1 MPASV
6 SKKTAGLSVRAYI
19 GDAKTLLAFDMPK
32 GKTKNLVG
40 FTIKVQPEGQTP
52 FYLHNTLTFASPE
65 LHAQD
70 PKQPPGSSLNAPFQK
85 FRWLHVP
92 GSIHQGLQPF
102 MGMYTYTVTPRYV
115 DARQSMQPLDAKLSV
130 SVKVPVMPFEL
141 DGLQLGFTRGYVQS
155 QGFLNHFGPKALIRP
170 NDKELLFDT
179 SQISGANAAGEQ
191 YSFEEEYT
199 WLGFTARQRVM
210 DLLDEVLADGK
221 LTVDV
226 FAYDLNEPTVI
237 ESLLAL
243 AKVGRVRVI
252 LDNAALHHDK
262 DMSKPEDQFET
273 LFTKAKRSGAAIKR
287 GHFKRFAHDKVFVVR
302 KVADGTATKVLCGS
316 TNFSVTGMYVNSNHV
331 LVFDDANVAGEY
343 AKVFDTAWEG
353 DVSGPAFIKSPLSG
367 QIFDFKLSRKITGDI
382 SFAPHSPQVAT
393 SVLDEIATRI
403 AQEGKKP
410 QGKASVLFAVMEMD
424 NGTSPVYTSLSTLH
438 KNQKVFSYG
447 ISDNPTGIALY
458 EPGKSTG
465 VLVTGKPSS
474 TILPPP
480 FNQVRSVGLGH
491 QIHHKFVVCAFNDD
505 NPTVYCGSS
514 NLALGGEQA
523 NGDNLICLRGE
534 EVATVF
540 ALEAIALVDHFQFLD
555 RYAKKK
561 GQKEPLKS
569 SAPAA
574 KDAAAKAVKWSLRT
588 TGEWAEAYFDSSDLK
603 FVDRQLFA

>member
-1 MPASV
+1 MTASV
-6 SKKTAGLSVRAYI
+6 SKKTPGLSVRAYI
-19 GDAKTLLAFDMPK
+19 GDAKTLLAFDMPQDK
-32 GKTKNLVG
+32 AKNLVG
-40 FTIKVQPEGQTP
+40 FTIKVEPEGQTP
-52 FYLHNTLTFASPE
+52 FYLHNTLTFASPPD
-65 LHAQD
+65 HAQD

-115 DARQSMQPLDAKLSV
+115 DDKQSMLPLDPKLSV
-130 SVKVPVMPFEL
+130 AVKVPVQPFEL
-141 DGLQLGFTRGYVQS
+141 DGLKLGFTRGYVQS

-170 NDKELLFDT
+170 NDKELQFDT
-179 SQISGANAAGEQ
+179 SEISGANAAGQQ
-191 YSFEEEYT
+191 YSFEEEYE
-199 WLGFTARQRVM
+199 WLGFTARSRIM

-221 LTVDV
+221 LTLDV

-252 LDNAALHHDK
+252 LDDAALHHDK
-262 DMSKPEDQFET
+262 GMTKPEDQFET
-273 LFTKAKRSGAAIKR
+273 LFTKAMKNGSAIKR

-302 KVADGTATKVLCGS
+302 KVAGGAATQVLCGS

-331 LVFDDANVAGEY
+331 LVFDDASVAGEY
-343 AKVFDTAWEG
+343 AKVFDAVWDD
-353 DVSGPAFIKSPLSG
+353 DVSGPAFVKSELST
-367 QIFDFKLSRKITGDI
+367 QTFDFKLSPRIAGDI
-382 SFAPHSPQVAT
+382 SFAPHSPQMAT
-393 SVLDEIATRI
+393 SVLDAIAARI
-403 AQEGKKP
+403 AQEGQKGR
-410 QGKASVLFAVMEMD
+410 GKASVLFAVMEMD
-424 NGTSPVYTSLSTLH
+424 NGTSPVYTSLSKLH
-438 KNQKVFSYG
+438 GDQKIFSYG
-447 ISDNPTGIALY
+447 ISDNPSGIALY
-458 EPGKSTG
+458 EPGKATG

-514 NLALGGEQA
+514 NLALGGEQS
-523 NGDNLICLRGE
+523 NGDNLICLHGE

-555 RYAKKK
+555 RYAAKK

-569 SAPAA
+569 AAPAA
-574 KDAAAKAVKWSLRT
+574 KDFAAKTVKWSLRT
-588 TGEWAEAYFDSSDLK
+588 TGDWARPYFDSSDLK